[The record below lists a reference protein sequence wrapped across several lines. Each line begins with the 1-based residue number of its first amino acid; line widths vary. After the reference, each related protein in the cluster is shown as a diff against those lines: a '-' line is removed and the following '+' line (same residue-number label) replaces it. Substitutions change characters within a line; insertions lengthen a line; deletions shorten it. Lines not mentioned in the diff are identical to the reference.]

1 VGGRAP
7 AGFDPAGFPIV
18 VGHRGSAATHPENT
32 LPSFQAAIDA
42 GADAVE
48 LDVRVS
54 ADAVAVVLHDAD
66 VGRTTNGSGLVH
78 ELTLAELK
86 RLDASGGR
94 GGTVEVPTL
103 GEVLELASG
112 RAAVNLEIKNL
123 PGEPGFDGSV
133 EAAVEAALGDLERVG
148 FSGPVL
154 VTSFNWSSIERSRVL
169 APDLPT
175 GFLSL
180 AAVAPVAALDYVR
193 QAGHPFVLPNVL
205 ALRGAGPEFVDEA
218 HRHGVRVGTWTVD
231 DSEAVAELFAWG
243 VDAVATNDPAAAV
256 AVRPARG

>member
-1 VGGRAP
+1 VAEQAP
-7 AGFDPAGFPIV
+7 AGFDPAAFPIV

-32 LPSFQAAIDA
+32 LASFSAAIDA

-54 ADAVAVVLHDAD
+54 ADGVAIVMHDSD

-78 ELTLAELK
+78 ELTVAQLK
-86 RLDASGGR
+86 RLDASGGS
-94 GGTVEVPTL
+94 GGRHEVPTL
-103 GEVLELASG
+103 VEVLELVSG

-123 PGEPGFDGSV
+123 PGEPGFDGPV
-133 EAAVEAALGDLERVG
+133 EAAVEAALEDLERVG
-148 FSGPVL
+148 FLGPVL
-154 VTSFNWSSIERSRVL
+154 VTSFHWSSIERSRAR
-169 APDLPT
+169 APDVPT

-193 QAGHPFVLPNVL
+193 QAGHQFVLPNVL
-205 ALRGAGPEFVDEA
+205 ALRGAGPGFVEEA
-218 HRHGVRVGTWTVD
+218 HRHEVRVGTWTVD
-231 DSEAVAELFAWG
+231 DPEAVAELFAWG

-256 AVRPARG
+256 AVRPDRS

>member
-1 VGGRAP
+1 MGRRAP
-7 AGFDPAGFPIV
+7 AGFDPAGFPLV

-32 LPSFQAAIDA
+32 LPSFRAAIDA

-54 ADAVAVVLHDAD
+54 ADGVAVVMHDAD
-66 VGRTTNGSGLVH
+66 VGRTTSGSGLVH

-86 RLDASGGR
+86 RLDASGGW
-94 GGTVEVPTL
+94 GGTHEVPTL
-103 GEVLELASG
+103 AEVLELASG
-112 RAAVNLEIKNL
+112 RVAVNLEIKNL
-123 PGEPGFDGSV
+123 PGEPGFDGPV
-133 EAAVEAALGDLERVG
+133 EAAVEAAIGDLERVG
-148 FSGPVL
+148 FADPVL
-154 VTSFNWSSIERSRVL
+154 VTSFNWSSIERSRAL

-193 QAGHPFVLPNVL
+193 QAGHPFVLPSVL
-205 ALRGAGPEFVDEA
+205 ALRPAGPGFVDEA

-231 DSEAVAELFAWG
+231 DPETVAELFAWG

-256 AVRPARG
+256 AVRPPRG

>member
-1 VGGRAP
+1 VDGRAG

-54 ADAVAVVLHDAD
+54 ADGVAVVMHDAS

-78 ELTLAELK
+78 ELMLAELK
-86 RLDASGGR
+86 RLDASGER
-94 GGTVEVPTL
+94 GEALEVPTL
-103 GEVLELASG
+103 ADVLELASG
-112 RAAVNLEIKNL
+112 RVAVNLEIKNL
-123 PGEPGFDGSV
+123 PGEPGFDGPV
-133 EAAVEAALGDLERVG
+133 EAAVQAALGDLERAG
-148 FSGPVL
+148 FAGPVL
-154 VTSFNWSSIERSRVL
+154 VTSFNWSSIERSRAL

-205 ALRGAGPEFVDEA
+205 ALRQAGPEFVDEA

-231 DSEAVAELFAWG
+231 DPETVAELFAWG

>member
-1 VGGRAP
+1 VGGRTG

-54 ADAVAVVLHDAD
+54 ADGVAVVMHDAD

-78 ELTLAELK
+78 ELTLPELK

-94 GGTVEVPTL
+94 GGAHEVPTL
-103 GEVLELASG
+103 ADVLELASG
-112 RAAVNLEIKNL
+112 RVAVNLEIKNL
-123 PGEPGFDGSV
+123 PGEPGFDGPV
-133 EAAVEAALGDLERVG
+133 EAAVQAALGDLERAG
-148 FSGPVL
+148 FAGPVL
-154 VTSFNWSSIERSRVL
+154 VTSFNWSSIERSRAL

-205 ALRGAGPEFVDEA
+205 ALRQAGPEFVDEA

-231 DSEAVAELFAWG
+231 DPETVAELFAWG